1 MDLSIGRY
9 SVKFIALSVGAQAKY
24 AVSRA
29 IPEINKKPDPVSG
42 DKWNTLNNRF
52 AEGKVYYNINM
63 TLTDPETD
71 KSIEIEDAV
80 CKVNRAKSIVKTQL
94 VGMEGTVKEYISM
107 GDYDIN
113 IDFNIVSCDSQGNV
127 IDEYPA
133 EGVKMVEEIFSIN
146 NALEVKSDF
155 LALLGITKLV
165 ISDLQISQ
173 QTYSNVQSVSISA
186 LSDEDFEITSKD

>member
-9 SVKFIALSVGAQAKY
+9 SVKFTALSVGAQAKY

-29 IPEINKKPDPVSG
+29 IPELNKKPDPVSG